1 MDTVNE
7 KEVTQP
13 DDSPDNGD
21 NLLVSPQSEKEGVT
35 FTQEQVNKLIAKEKK
50 KAKEPYADYDAIKL
64 RNSELETQVKEVK
77 TTAATI
83 EQQLKATKTK
93 ESIDNALK
101 EFPTL
106 VDGELAKELLLKTA
120 FVYDEDGNVSNAKN
134 LIQEILTK
142 HPILTRKA
150 TPDNDVIKTTQPEDK
165 KFSLNPSYNSQFFK
179 GGGYTQVQVPL
190 TINGTQ

>member
-1 MDTVNE
+1 MDTETEIE
-7 KEVTQP
+7 KIITHA
-13 DDSPDNGD
+13 DDSPDNGEP
-21 NLLVSPQSEKEGVT
+21 LQSEKEGVIT

-50 KAKEPYADYDAIKL
+50 KVKEQYADYADVKL
-64 RNSELETQVKEVK
+64 RNEQLETQVKEVK

-106 VDGELAKELLLKTA
+106 VDGELAKELLSKTT
-120 FVYDEDGNVSNAKN
+120 FEYDEDGNVSNAKN

-150 TPDNDVIKTTQPEDK
+150 TPDNDVVKTTQPEEK
-165 KFSLNPSYNSQFFK
+165 KFSLNPSYNSNFFK
-179 GGGYTQVQVPL
+179 GGGYTQVQSPI
-190 TINGTQ
+190 TINGNQ